1 MMGDANSRPGSATWD
16 ELTRGGGP
24 QDAWALGRR
33 LTPPWGTVSS
43 YRQPRIGRRI
53 DWMVVGHG
61 IAVEGVGVNAARP
74 GGVAGS
80 DHEPVQAVV
89 TLHDDR

>member
-1 MMGDANSRPGSATWD
+1 MGAGAAADP
-16 ELTRGGGP
+16 
-24 QDAWALGRR
+24 AL
-33 LTPPWGTVSS
+33 GTVSS

-61 IAVEGVGVNAARP
+61 IAVQGVGVNAARP
-74 GGVAGS
+74 SGVAGS